1 MKLNREQV
9 LRAAADFLSR
19 RPNATQDEI
28 AAAVGISR
36 ATLHR
41 YFAGRAALLEALDQL
56 AVAHMHEALKTA
68 RWQDGSATEAV
79 QRLVTACEPVSG
91 YLMLLYTQSQDFDAN
106 QANEAWAEID
116 AEIRQL
122 FQRGQRDGEFR
133 PDLSAVW
140 LTEALYNLVAGAAWV
155 IQVGRAAR
163 HDFTEMITELLLHG
177 VDPVMTRSWLA
188 LGVLSLGVLVIGV
201 DGTVLAVATPLITK
215 NLESTATQIFWIGD
229 IYSFVLAGLL
239 VTMGSLGDRIGHK
252 RLLLGSATA
261 FAGMSVATAYAPTA
275 ELLIG
280 ARALLGVAGAA
291 LAPSTLALVRGLFPR
306 PRERSMA
313 VGVWAAMFSAGT
325 ALGPVIGGLLLEHF
339 WWGSVFL
346 INVPV
351 MVVLLVGGIVLLPE
365 QCDPRPGPFDL
376 PSVGLSLLGM
386 VGLVYAVKEGAA
398 NGLRVDIAMVGVV
411 GAAALTLF
419 VRRQLRLPAPL
430 IDVRLFGNRAFSGV
444 VAANLLSVLGLSGL
458 VFFLSQFFQLVQG
471 YSPMR
476 AGLAELPAAVAAT
489 VFGVLAGVALRY
501 WSQRAVL
508 TTGLALV
515 GVAMASL
522 TLISPS
528 TGYPWLGSPC
538 SSSASASDW
547 PSPRPATSSS
557 PTSRRSELVRQRRS
571 RRPPTNSARRSASR
585 YSGPSSPRCTAG
597 WRFRPAPRMPWRRVR
612 GIRSPLRPWRQET
625 CPPTR
630 HTAC

>member
-1 MKLNREQV
+1 V
-9 LRAAADFLSR
+9 
-19 RPNATQDEI
+19 
-28 AAAVGISR
+28 
-36 ATLHR
+36 
-41 YFAGRAALLEALDQL
+41 
-56 AVAHMHEALKTA
+56 
-68 RWQDGSATEAV
+68 
-79 QRLVTACEPVSG
+79 
-91 YLMLLYTQSQDFDAN
+91 
-106 QANEAWAEID
+106 
-116 AEIRQL
+116 
-122 FQRGQRDGEFR
+122 
-133 PDLSAVW
+133 
-140 LTEALYNLVAGAAWV
+140 
-155 IQVGRAAR
+155 
-163 HDFTEMITELLLHG
+163 
-177 VDPVMTRSWLA
+177 TRSWPA

-215 NLESTATQIFWIGD
+215 DLESTATQVLWIGD

-239 VTMGSLGDRIGHK
+239 VTMGGLGDRIGHK
-252 RLLLGSATA
+252 KLLLCSATA

-275 ELLIG
+275 EVLIG

-291 LAPSTLALVRGLFPR
+291 LAPSTLALIRGLFPR

-313 VGVWAAMFSAGT
+313 VGVWAATFSAGT

-351 MVVLLVGGIVLLPE
+351 MVVLLVGGIILLPE
-365 QCDPRPGPFDL
+365 QRNPTPRPFDL
-376 PSVGLSLLGM
+376 PSVGLSLVGM
-386 VGLVYAVKEGAA
+386 LGLVYAVKESAA
-398 NGLRVDIAMVGVV
+398 NGLRVDIAVVGVV

-471 YSPMR
+471 YNPLR

-489 VFGVLAGVALRY
+489 VFGVLAGVAVRY

-508 TTGLALV
+508 ATGLALV

-528 TGYPWLGSPC
+528 TGYPRLGIALFVVGVGLGLAFTAASDLIIASVMPERAGAAAAVSETAYELGTALGIAILGSIITAVYRGLTIPPDTPDAAALHARD
-538 SSSASASDW
+538 SLATATVAARSLPADTAHNLLTGAKTAFTAGLAIAAGAGSALLLASAVAVW
-547 PSPRPATSSS
+547 LLLKPRPTLQPDQPAAGGTLCSKQNTLFGSYFA
-557 PTSRRSELVRQRRS
+557 LIVRS
-571 RRPPTNSARRSASR
+571 RSAL
-585 YSGPSSPRCTAG
+585 GP
-597 WRFRPAPRMPWRRVR
+597 
-612 GIRSPLRPWRQET
+612 Q
-625 CPPTR
+625 
-630 HTAC
+630 